1 MPASASAARRKISSS
16 SSGVNPFSVSMV
28 NGRPRR
34 KANLH
39 RALTGKERSQLDRI
53 FSRHDSRII
62 QNDFTIQHD
71 KRFYQLAKDQPATV
85 CKKDKV
91 TVEEWLDHT
100 IRIRLRGKE
109 LNYHILPA
117 RPKPSRTALWVLA
130 ATAPNHIQR
139 PPYQPSPNHPWK
151 RRIHAD
157 ILAQQ
162 LVKG

>member
-1 MPASASAARRKISSS
+1 MTSDALRISSYPGS
-16 SSGVNPFSVSMV
+16 RAAWS
-28 NGRPRR
+28 
-34 KANLH
+34 NLQH
-39 RALTGKERSQLDRI
+39 YYTDNTYPHNCLDKPD
-53 FSRHDSRII
+53 HLK
-62 QNDFTIQHD
+62 Q
-71 KRFYQLAKDQPATV
+71 FYQLAKDQPVTI

-100 IRIRLRGKE
+100 IHIRLRGKE

-117 RPKPSRTALWVLA
+117 RPKPSGTTPWVLA

-139 PPYQPSPNHPWK
+139 TPYQPSSNHPWK